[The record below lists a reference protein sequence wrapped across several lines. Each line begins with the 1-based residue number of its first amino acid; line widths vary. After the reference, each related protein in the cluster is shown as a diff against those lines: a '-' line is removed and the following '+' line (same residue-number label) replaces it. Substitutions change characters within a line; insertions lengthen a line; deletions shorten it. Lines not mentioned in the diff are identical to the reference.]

1 MLKHGHSCSPGFCR
15 VGSASVPGRTTVRG
29 GHVAGSGGASLGGPA
44 GDRASLVSRLARP
57 WARRSQIGGPRRAQ
71 AQARAEA
78 VGDDRAGAARG
89 TARVRL
95 QHGSLDLAPRGGS
108 HRAADASAPSPRACV
123 ANPPGIELVAP
134 AAGPPRAGTRRG
146 GDRAV
151 EDAALGAAKKNARR
165 QHAWLIFEDESGVS
179 QQPVVRRTWAPRGET
194 PILIHTGGNWKR
206 LSIAG
211 ALAFRWD
218 GRRTRFFFQTPPG
231 SYTDAALIPFLRD
244 LKRHFPQQ
252 RVLLIWVRTYLTH
265 TAGGASLGPASER
278 DRKSVR
284 VGKECR
290 SRWSPYH

>member
-1 MLKHGHSCSPGFCR
+1 
-15 VGSASVPGRTTVRG
+15 
-29 GHVAGSGGASLGGPA
+29 SGGAGLGGHA

-57 WARRSQIGGPRRAQ
+57 WARRSQVGGPRRAQ

-95 QHGSLDLAPRGGS
+95 PHGSLDLAPRGGS

-179 QQPVVRRTWAPRGET
+179 QQPVVRRTWVCLPLIR
-194 PILIHTGGNWKR
+194 PIGSRRSPEVFVMEPTHAGHLHHT
-206 LSIAG
+206 
-211 ALAFRWD
+211 ALA
-218 GRRTRFFFQTPPG
+218 GRLHTPWLG
-231 SYTDAALIPFLRD
+231 CVLG
-244 LKRHFPQQ
+244 Q
-252 RVLLIWVRTYLTH
+252 R
-265 TAGGASLGPASER
+265 
-278 DRKSVR
+278 
-284 VGKECR
+284 
-290 SRWSPYH
+290 

>member
-1 MLKHGHSCSPGFCR
+1 MLRHGHSCSSGFCR
-15 VGSASVPGRTTVRG
+15 VGSASVPGRTTVRE
-29 GHVAGSGGASLGGPA
+29 GHVAGSGGAGPGGHA

-57 WARRSQIGGPRRAQ
+57 WARRSQVGGPRRAQ

-123 ANPPGIELVAP
+123 ANPPWIELVAP

-179 QQPVVRRTWAPRGET
+179 QQPVVRRTSRVMTAYVARQRAWLTVERLPGYAPDLNPVEQ
-194 PILIHTGGNWKR
+194 LWGNVKTR
-206 LSIAG
+206 ELANVCAPSLAALRPPLHAG
-211 ALAFRWD
+211 FARVRRQPHLAF
-218 GRRTRFFFQTPPG
+218 
-231 SYTDAALIPFLRD
+231 AFLR
-244 LKRHFPQQ
+244 H
-252 RVLLIWVRTYLTH
+252 
-265 TAGGASLGPASER
+265 AGLEF
-278 DRKSVR
+278 
-284 VGKECR
+284 
-290 SRWSPYH
+290 